1 MEVKVEVGLSKGL
14 ENLMNRF
21 ISAIEGVGT
30 SGIILN
36 ANQGR
41 AVDAVV
47 QETVEVKAEQV
58 TKVEAVSDVE
68 MAKPVEEPGEEDTD
82 EDINYPALRKEIKKL
97 GIKLVQAKKQSEVKA
112 LTSKYGYSK
121 MDELPDNKLVQYLED
136 LKEIQNG

>member
-21 ISAIEGVGT
+21 ISAIEGAGT

-36 ANQGR
+36 ADQGR
-41 AVDAVV
+41 PVNAVA
-47 QETVEVKAEQV
+47 QEVKTEPV
-58 TKVEAVSDVE
+58 TKVESVSDVE
-68 MAKPVEEPGEEDTD
+68 MAKPVEEPNEEDAD

-97 GIKLVQAKKQSEVKA
+97 GIKLVQAKKQSEVKT
-112 LTSKYGYSK
+112 LTAKYGYTK
-121 MDELPDNKLVQYLED
+121 MDELPDDKLAVYLED

>member
-21 ISAIEGVGT
+21 ISAIEGRPV
-30 SGIILN
+30 N
-36 ANQGR
+36 AVAQ
-41 AVDAVV
+41 
-47 QETVEVKAEQV
+47 EVKTEPV
-58 TKVEAVSDVE
+58 TKVESVSDVE
-68 MAKPVEEPGEEDTD
+68 MAKLVEEPNEEDTD

-121 MDELPDNKLVQYLED
+121 MDELPDDKLVQYLEE